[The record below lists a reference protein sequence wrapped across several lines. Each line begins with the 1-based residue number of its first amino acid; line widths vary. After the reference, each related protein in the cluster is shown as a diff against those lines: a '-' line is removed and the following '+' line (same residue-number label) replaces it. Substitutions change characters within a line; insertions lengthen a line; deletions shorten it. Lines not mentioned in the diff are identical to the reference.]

1 MTTAS
6 ALAAHACLAWVASAL
21 YGGGGGLEAVS
32 SRREPPW
39 VTLKCVALAT
49 AATATAAVTFFNFP
63 LAWPTTVALA
73 PVCLSISQSRKTDS
87 QRLTMKAKALA
98 MALTPAF
105 LALLVSLIEET
116 SPFAFAYHLAE
127 TARSWRGGFAFPV
140 AYAVV
145 WPACALSALA
155 TCADVLRGEG
165 AAERE
170 ARTESK
176 KSR

>member
-1 MTTAS
+1 M
-6 ALAAHACLAWVASAL
+6 
-21 YGGGGGLEAVS
+21 
-32 SRREPPW
+32 P
-39 VTLKCVALAT
+39 
-49 AATATAAVTFFNFP
+49 
-63 LAWPTTVALA
+63 AWPTGQAGCPASGQATLVNAFWA
-73 PVCLSISQSRKTDS
+73 EFYGTRHIGSI
-87 QRLTMKAKALA
+87 KALA

>member
-1 MTTAS
+1 
-6 ALAAHACLAWVASAL
+6 
-21 YGGGGGLEAVS
+21 
-32 SRREPPW
+32 
-39 VTLKCVALAT
+39 
-49 AATATAAVTFFNFP
+49 
-63 LAWPTTVALA
+63 
-73 PVCLSISQSRKTDS
+73 
-87 QRLTMKAKALA
+87 MKAKALA

-155 TCADVLRGEG
+155 TCADALRGEG
-165 AAERE
+165 TAERE

>member
-6 ALAAHACLAWVASAL
+6 AVAAHACLAWLASAL
-21 YGGGGGLEAVS
+21 YGGNGGLEAVS
-32 SRREPPW
+32 IRREPPW

-73 PVCLSISQSRKTDS
+73 PVCLSISQSRKTGS
-87 QRLTMKAKALA
+87 QSIAMKAKALA

-127 TARSWRGGFAFPV
+127 TARLWRGGFAFPV

-155 TCADVLRGEG
+155 TCADALRGEG
-165 AAERE
+165 TAEPE